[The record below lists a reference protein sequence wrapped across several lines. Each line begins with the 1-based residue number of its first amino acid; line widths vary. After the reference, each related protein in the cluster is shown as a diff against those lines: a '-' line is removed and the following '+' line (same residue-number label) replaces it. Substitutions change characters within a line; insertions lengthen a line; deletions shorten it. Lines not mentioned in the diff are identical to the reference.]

1 MTFDHDTTTTGASEI
16 SHGVSGGVVTAP
28 RTSSI
33 LRSVRTGAPLLPFFV
48 YVALGIGI
56 PTLVVTNLAFRD
68 NAGRFTWA
76 NIKTITSGGQYLLGF
91 ETSLK
96 LALITAIVPAIAGT
110 ILAYVIATSRFTFLR
125 RVVATASGVFAN
137 FGGVNLAFIFIAAI
151 GTTGFIT
158 GVLARIGFNPWN
170 HGFDLYK
177 FWGVVLIYL
186 YFQIPL
192 MVLII
197 TPAIEGLKLSW
208 REAAQNLGASSW
220 QYWRRI
226 GLPVLM
232 PSVLGSTL
240 LLFGSGLS
248 AYATTEALTGGTI
261 ELTPIQIGA
270 FLNGNVIANEANIGY
285 ALGFAM
291 IVMML
296 ISVTGYVLLQRR
308 ASRWLR

>member
-1 MTFDHDTTTTGASEI
+1 
-16 SHGVSGGVVTAP
+16 VAP
-28 RTSSI
+28 ARFTKVCQS
-33 LRSVRTGAPLLPFFV
+33 LRTGAPLLPFFV
-48 YVALGIGI
+48 YVFIGLGI
-56 PTLVVTNLAFRD
+56 PTIVIVNLAFRS
-68 NAGRFTWA
+68 NSGHLTLE

-96 LALITAIVPAIAGT
+96 LAAVTSIIPAIFGT
-110 ILAYVIATSRFTFLR
+110 VLAYVIATSRFAFLR
-125 RVVATASGVFAN
+125 RAVATASGVFAN
-137 FGGVNLAFIFIAAI
+137 FGGVNLAFMFIATI
-151 GTTGFIT
+151 GYVGLVTRM
-158 GVLARIGFNPWN
+158 LARIGLDPWN
-170 HGFDLYK
+170 YGFSLYK
-177 FWGVVLIYL
+177 FTGVALVYM
-186 YFQIPL
+186 YFQVPL

-197 TPAIEGLKLSW
+197 TPAIGGLKESW
-208 REAAQNLGASSW
+208 REAAQNLGASSSY
-220 QYWRRI
+220 YWRYV
-226 GLPVLM
+226 GLPVLL

-270 FLNGNVIANEANIGY
+270 VLQGNVLAGEPNIGY

-296 ISVTGYVLLQRR
+296 VSVTGYVILQRR

>member
-1 MTFDHDTTTTGASEI
+1 M
-16 SHGVSGGVVTAP
+16 
-28 RTSSI
+28 
-33 LRSVRTGAPLLPFFV
+33 LPLLPFFA
-48 YVALGIGI
+48 YVAIGLGV
-56 PTLVVTNLAFRD
+56 PTVVIINLAFR
-68 NAGRFTWA
+68 NSQGHLSMS

-96 LALITAIVPAIAGT
+96 LAAVTAIIPAIFGT
-110 ILAYVIATSRFTFLR
+110 LLAYVIATSKSALLR
-125 RVVATASGVFAN
+125 RMVATASGVFAN
-137 FGGVNLAFIFIAAI
+137 FGGVNLAFIFIATI
-151 GTTGFIT
+151 GTTG
-158 GVLARIGFNPWN
+158 LASTFLAHFGLDPWN
-170 HGFDLYK
+170 HGFDLYRIT
-177 FWGVVLIYL
+177 GVELVYM

-197 TPAIEGLKLSW
+197 TPAIGGLREAW

-220 QYWRRI
+220 KYWRYV

-232 PSVLGSTL
+232 PSVLGSAL

-248 AYATTEALTGGTI
+248 AYATAEALTGGTVA
-261 ELTPIQIGA
+261 LTPIQIGA
-270 FLNGNVIANEANIGY
+270 VLNGNVLAGETNIGY

-296 ISVTGYVLLQRR
+296 VTVTGYILLQRR